1 MTYNE
6 FKAEYLATFT
16 KMMSYS
22 PNEIGS
28 VVYANKMA
36 DLADMNPTWAERAE
50 NESKEEM

>member
-6 FKAEYLATFT
+6 FKSEYLTAFT

-28 VVYANKMA
+28 LMYANKMA